1 MKEELNEEFL
11 DLRRFDDATD
21 PIELIQSITSNP
33 SIEQDAFYIAN
44 LEDICNK
51 HINWITRLP
60 RVQPHYAI
68 KCNTDPML
76 LKLLAFLGTGF
87 DCASKGEIQTILDL
101 GISQHRIIF
110 ANPCKQAS
118 HVKYAYKKGV
128 DHMTFDNE
136 HELYKIKEHHS
147 NAKIVLRI
155 MTDDKDAVCRFSM
168 KFGAD
173 LSSAYKLV
181 KKAMELD
188 LDLVGVS
195 FHCGSGQMDPLSFR
209 DAIGNARH
217 LFDYAREN
225 FGCKMHLLDIGGGFP
240 GDSNGTEL
248 FNSISKEINKS
259 LDKFFPQTYFD
270 ELNGTDEKKLKIIA
284 EPGRYYAA
292 SAFTLCINV
301 IAKRTIEASGD
312 QEEAAKME
320 LVERASQTVSVNEMN
335 SEVKYTTEAID
346 TSQSVMYYV
355 NDGVYGSFNCLFY
368 DHSIV
373 QPILLGGKCQENKKL
388 IKSSIWGPT
397 CDGLD
402 LINEGIYI
410 PELEVGEFLAYKD
423 MGAYTLSGAVA
434 FNGIPIPK
442 CTYIASTSWDTI
454 KEAFTNTADEQI
466 TNMLK
471 EVPMKSTCAA
481 ANLAFAKSSRNHQK
495 SELLEE
501 N

>member
-1 MKEELNEEFL
+1 
-11 DLRRFDDATD
+11 
-21 PIELIQSITSNP
+21 
-33 SIEQDAFYIAN
+33 
-44 LEDICNK
+44 
-51 HINWITRLP
+51 
-60 RVQPHYAI
+60 
-68 KCNTDPML
+68 
-76 LKLLAFLGTGF
+76 
-87 DCASKGEIQTILDL
+87 
-101 GISQHRIIF
+101 
-110 ANPCKQAS
+110 
-118 HVKYAYKKGV
+118 
-128 DHMTFDNE
+128 MTFDNE

-173 LSSAYKLV
+173 LPSAYKLV

-301 IAKRTIEASGD
+301 IAKRTIEASGE
-312 QEEAAKME
+312 QEEAAKVE
-320 LVERASQTVSVNEMN
+320 LAERASQTVSVNEMN
-335 SEVKYTTEAID
+335 SEVTYTTEAID

-373 QPILLGGKCQENKKL
+373 QPIILGGKCQENKKL

-397 CDGLD
+397 CDGEYYSLFYYKQD
-402 LINEGIYI
+402 LMYVI
-410 PELEVGEFLAYKD
+410 
-423 MGAYTLSGAVA
+423 MG
-434 FNGIPIPK
+434 PIRK
-442 CTYIASTSWDTI
+442 
-454 KEAFTNTADEQI
+454 
-466 TNMLK
+466 
-471 EVPMKSTCAA
+471 
-481 ANLAFAKSSRNHQK
+481 
-495 SELLEE
+495 
-501 N
+501 